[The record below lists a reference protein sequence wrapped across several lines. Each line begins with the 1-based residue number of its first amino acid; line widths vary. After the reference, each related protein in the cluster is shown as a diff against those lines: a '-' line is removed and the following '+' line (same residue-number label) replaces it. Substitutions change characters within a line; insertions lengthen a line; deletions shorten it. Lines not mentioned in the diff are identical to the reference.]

1 MLKLCYFLDEGM
13 KQRWNDIVGRV
24 EERLAPDDR
33 RYSFGAFL
41 YKEGGSG
48 QLNVEKVDIQDE
60 KVDIQG
66 EKVDIQRLLSQKQ
79 KDFSIRTTVHVHRLF
94 DQLSSGR
101 CN

>member
-1 MLKLCYFLDEGM
+1 M
-13 KQRWNDIVGRV
+13 
-24 EERLAPDDR
+24 
-33 RYSFGAFL
+33 
-41 YKEGGSG
+41 
-48 QLNVEKVDIQDE
+48 NVEKVDIQDE